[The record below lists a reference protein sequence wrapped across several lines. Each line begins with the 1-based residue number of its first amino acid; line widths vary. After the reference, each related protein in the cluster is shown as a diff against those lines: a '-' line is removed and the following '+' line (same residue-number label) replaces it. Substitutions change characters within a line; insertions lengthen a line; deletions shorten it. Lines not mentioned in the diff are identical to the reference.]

1 MKRITITMDDECH
14 YVTKLFATAI
24 DMSVNDLVNQAR
36 EEWIMNHPKFK
47 QFENDFLK
55 KEMKTDPMKP

>member
-1 MKRITITMDDECH
+1 MDDECH
-14 YVTKLFATAI
+14 YITKLFAVAI